1 MRLQGKIGIITGAG
15 SGIGRATALACAR
28 EGADIVVFDLNREAA
43 EATVRA
49 LQGLGRRA
57 LAVAGDVTDEAD
69 VERLAEATVREFG
82 RIDLLMNNA
91 GVADQLVPTLE
102 QSVPTWERVLDIHLK
117 GMYLCCRRIGRDMVR
132 QMEGC
137 IVSISSI
144 AGFVGFP
151 MRTAYGPAKAG
162 IAHLTRVLAV
172 EWAPYNIR
180 VNAIAPGYV
189 RTPLVE
195 SIIREGKLEEKR
207 LAERTP
213 MGRLARPE
221 EIAAAA
227 VFLFS
232 DEASYI
238 TGVTL
243 PVDGGYLAYGL

>member
-1 MRLQGKIGIITGAG
+1 MRLANKISIITGAG

-28 EGADIVVFDLNREAA
+28 EGAALVIFDLNPETA
-43 EATVRA
+43 EATVRQ
-49 LQGLGRRA
+49 LKSLGRQA
-57 LAVAGDVTDEAD
+57 LAVTGDVTKEAD
-69 VERLAEATVREFG
+69 IDRLTEVTLRDFG
-82 RIDLLMNNA
+82 RIDLLLNNA
-91 GVADQLVPTLE
+91 GVADQIVPTLE
-102 QSVPTWERVLDIHLK
+102 QSVQTWERVMDIHLK
-117 GMYLCCRRIGRDMVR
+117 GMYLCCRRIGREMVR
-132 QMEGC
+132 QMEGR
-137 IVSISSI
+137 IVSISSV

-195 SIIREGKLEEKR
+195 NIIKEGKLEEKR

-232 DEASYI
+232 DDASYI

>member
-1 MRLQGKIGIITGAG
+1 MRLANKIGIITGAG
-15 SGIGRATALACAR
+15 SGIGRATALASAR
-28 EGADIVVFDLNREAA
+28 EGADIVVFDLNPEAA
-43 EATVRA
+43 EATVRE
-49 LQGLGRRA
+49 LKGLGRRA
-57 LAVAGDVTDEAD
+57 LAVTGDVTKEAD
-69 VERLAEATVREFG
+69 IDRLTAVTLREFG

-91 GVADQLVPTLE
+91 GVADQIVPTLE
-102 QSVPTWERVLDIHLK
+102 QSVQSWERVMDIHLK
-117 GMYLCCRRIGRDMVR
+117 GMYLCCRRIGREMLR
-132 QMEGC
+132 QMEGR
-137 IVSISSI
+137 IVSVSSV

-172 EWAPYNIR
+172 EWASYHIR

-195 SIIREGKLEEKR
+195 NIIQEGKLEEKR
-207 LAERTP
+207 LVERTP

-232 DEASYI
+232 DDASYI

>member
-1 MRLQGKIGIITGAG
+1 MRLANKIGIITGAG
-15 SGIGRATALACAR
+15 SGIGRATALASAR
-28 EGADIVVFDLNREAA
+28 EGADIVVFDLNPAAA
-43 EATVRA
+43 EATVRE
-49 LQGLGRRA
+49 LTGLGRRA
-57 LAVAGDVTDEAD
+57 LAVTGDVTKEAD
-69 VERLAEATVREFG
+69 VDRLTEVTLREFG

-91 GVADQLVPTLE
+91 GVADQILPTLE
-102 QSVPTWERVLDIHLK
+102 QSVQSWERVMDIHLK
-117 GMYLCCRRIGRDMVR
+117 GMYLCCRRIGREMLR
-132 QMEGC
+132 QMEGR
-137 IVSISSI
+137 IVSVSSV

-172 EWAPYNIR
+172 EWASYNIR

-195 SIIREGKLEEKR
+195 NIIKEGKLEEKR
-207 LAERTP
+207 LVERTP

-232 DEASYI
+232 DDASYI

>member
-1 MRLQGKIGIITGAG
+1 MRLQDKVGIITGAG
-15 SGIGRATALACAR
+15 SGIGKATALACAR
-28 EGADIVVFDLNREAA
+28 EGAHIVIFDLNAESA
-43 EATVRA
+43 EATRRA
-49 LQGLGRRA
+49 VTGLGRRA
-57 LAVAGDVTDEAD
+57 LAVSGDVTGEAD
-69 VERLAEATVREFG
+69 IERLAEATMREFG
-82 RIDLLMNNA
+82 RIDLLVNNA
-91 GVADQLVPTLE
+91 GVADQIVPTLQ
-102 QSVPTWERVLDIHLK
+102 QSVETWERVMDIHLK
-117 GMYLCCRRIGRDMVR
+117 GMYLCCRRFGREMVR
-132 QMEGC
+132 QMAGS
-137 IVSISSI
+137 IVSISSV
-144 AGFVGFP
+144 AGVLGFA

-195 SIIREGKLEEKR
+195 NVIKEGKLEEKR
-207 LAERTP
+207 IAERTP

-227 VFLFS
+227 VFLLS

-243 PVDGGYLAYGL
+243 PVDGGFLAYGL

>member
-1 MRLQGKIGIITGAG
+1 MRLANKIGIITGAG

-28 EGADIVVFDLNREAA
+28 EGADIVVFDLNSEAA
-43 EATVRA
+43 EATVRE
-49 LQGLGRRA
+49 LKGLGRRA
-57 LAVAGDVTDEAD
+57 LAVTGDVTEEAD
-69 VERLAEATVREFG
+69 IDRLTEVTLREFG

-91 GVADQLVPTLE
+91 GVADQIVPTLE
-102 QSVPTWERVLDIHLK
+102 QSVQSWERVMDIHLK
-117 GMYLCCRRIGRDMVR
+117 GMYLCCRRIGREMLR
-132 QMEGC
+132 QMEGR
-137 IVSISSI
+137 IVSVSSV

-172 EWAPYNIR
+172 EWASYHIR

-195 SIIREGKLEEKR
+195 NIIQEGKLEEKR
-207 LAERTP
+207 LVERTP

-232 DEASYI
+232 DDASYI

>member
-1 MRLQGKIGIITGAG
+1 MRLANKIGIITGAG

-28 EGADIVVFDLNREAA
+28 EGADIVVFDLNSEAA
-43 EATVRA
+43 EATVRE
-49 LQGLGRRA
+49 LKGLGRRA
-57 LAVAGDVTDEAD
+57 LAVTGDVTKEAD
-69 VERLAEATVREFG
+69 IDRLTEVTLREFG

-91 GVADQLVPTLE
+91 GVADQIVPTLE
-102 QSVPTWERVLDIHLK
+102 QSIQSWERVMDIHLK
-117 GMYLCCRRIGRDMVR
+117 GMYLCCRRIGREMLR
-132 QMEGC
+132 QMEGR
-137 IVSISSI
+137 IVSVSSV

-172 EWAPYNIR
+172 EWASYHIR

-195 SIIREGKLEEKR
+195 NIIQEGKLEEKR
-207 LAERTP
+207 LVECTP

-232 DEASYI
+232 DDASYI